1 MVVPLLIGAAVAS
14 AAAGVMGAM
23 SQASAAARQN
33 ASIEKL
39 IELQGKA
46 YDVQKRARASQYRD
60 LAFNQMQVFET
71 HRMDTR
77 QQMLESRIQDNVN
90 KLANFA
96 KVSEIQKAKFQ
107 SEQEFI
113 LNQQR
118 EANQQLRDVNR
129 QTGQQAREVSQAIK
143 QVDMKPIQEA
153 RSQATGSTATDLARQ
168 NRLDVEED
176 SIASQKIQTINK
188 VMEDIK
194 DTQEIA
200 NTTVR
205 SNQQLFNLQNEMNQV
220 ALDNQLLQEQ
230 MALGLQNDYGK
241 LNRELIKSQSEA
253 FKLASRAN
261 FLAERVKL
269 NTQRETDKLQY
280 KSTINQLKAGMV
292 SADITPAIVGG
303 LANLAGGIAGSG
315 IFNRVPT
322 PSVSSVGSLP
332 NAAMSGFGSSVFNTA
347 TRVNPAMA
355 ANTVFPQQSS
365 MITTMPPITRMPPIT
380 QTPNTFGLNSNSL
393 QLIMGR

>member
-1 MVVPLLIGAAVAS
+1 MAVPLLIGMAVAS

-71 HRMDTR
+71 HRMNTR

-153 RSQATGSTATDLARQ
+153 RAQATGSTATSFARQ

-176 SIASQKIQTINK
+176 TIASQKIQTINK

-220 ALDNQLLQEQ
+220 ALDNQMLQEQ